1 MSGEILHREC
11 LKFFYLIL
19 SKVNFRL
26 ENPKD
31 MSIGSGLQ
39 TGDCSQA
46 SCDTNCNF
54 NKKNS
59 GNDVQ
64 LDFLEIPGG
73 FTLPTQGATFKYDI
87 KVPNILIMIILLQ
100 FRRTLLRKN
109 WTRKYKQSRSR
120 AKVGHWSQHSE
131 TRVEDSQ
138 VRVYTLL

>member
-1 MSGEILHREC
+1 MSGEIFHREC

-73 FTLPTQGATFKYDI
+73 FTLPIQGATFKYDI
-87 KVPNILIMIILLQ
+87 KVLNILIKIIILL
-100 FRRTLLRKN
+100 
-109 WTRKYKQSRSR
+109 
-120 AKVGHWSQHSE
+120 
-131 TRVEDSQ
+131 
-138 VRVYTLL
+138 

>member
-1 MSGEILHREC
+1 MGSLVSFNFNPNKQELSRYQSNLKYTMCINSVGVRGCQVKSFIEC

-87 KVPNILIMIILLQ
+87 KVPNILIMIILL
-100 FRRTLLRKN
+100 
-109 WTRKYKQSRSR
+109 
-120 AKVGHWSQHSE
+120 
-131 TRVEDSQ
+131 
-138 VRVYTLL
+138 